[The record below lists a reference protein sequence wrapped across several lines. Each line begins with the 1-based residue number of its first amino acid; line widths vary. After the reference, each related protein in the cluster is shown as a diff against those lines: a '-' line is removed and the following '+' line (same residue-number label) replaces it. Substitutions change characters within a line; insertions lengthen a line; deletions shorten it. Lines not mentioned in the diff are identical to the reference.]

1 MPESGHYARR
11 IYFNLYLRKVPLP
24 ELPFHLPYNCPEPDN
39 AANFPSRPSRLTRL
53 FLFRFFPSFQNEKCT
68 PHTFP
73 QIYKFIFVQQI
84 FSPFLVIDSIE
95 SFLSS
100 GIRNIFSFEKF
111 RSPSKYI
118 GSWSRN
124 KGEEHPSIHLS
135 SLLSS
140 RFLARVSAPPQKR
153 AIDSIDWIQTRFRA
167 AITNA
172 GPSSSFT
179 NFSRE
184 HLGLSSRELEKA
196 CGRDW
201 TARLHPTGRSVRAS
215 GISWPLPFPLHHL
228 SSPPD
233 PLPRPRCEQM
243 LPDFGDRGSITRPE
257 EIENKKRTS
266 VPFVRGKADAPRR
279 EVRD

>member
-24 ELPFHLPYNCPEPDN
+24 ELPFHLPCNCPEPDN

-111 RSPSKYI
+111 VHPRNISDRGRGTRVRNTLRYI
-118 GSWSRN
+118 YPPLYLLASW
-124 KGEEHPSIHLS
+124 
-135 SLLSS
+135 
-140 RFLARVSAPPQKR
+140 
-153 AIDSIDWIQTRFRA
+153 
-167 AITNA
+167 
-172 GPSSSFT
+172 
-179 NFSRE
+179 
-184 HLGLSSRELEKA
+184 LGY
-196 CGRDW
+196 
-201 TARLHPTGRSVRAS
+201 RLHPKNARSIPSIGFR
-215 GISWPLPFPLHHL
+215 
-228 SSPPD
+228 
-233 PLPRPRCEQM
+233 R
-243 LPDFGDRGSITRPE
+243 DFE
-257 EIENKKRTS
+257 
-266 VPFVRGKADAPRR
+266 RR
-279 EVRD
+279 